1 MENGRPV
8 RSSVLRE
15 ERNLPAGAADRP
27 APAVKAAII
36 AFEVCVI
43 VQIFWLRVAGYQ
55 LPEGGVGL
63 LAVADLR
70 VDFGEDLISSFWSDD
85 FTGNFPVSVSV
96 VDAVTP
102 RTDVDR
108 RQFAVDH
115 GFPKRESKLWLG
127 VRDGDF
133 GLHPDRH
140 SAAYV
145 HVILR
150 SLWYV
155 IRCCH
160 QRDLLSYPQ

>member
-1 MENGRPV
+1 MLRPF
-8 RSSVLRE
+8 L
-15 ERNLPAGAADRP
+15 LPAVTVGQP
-27 APAVKAAII
+27 LSAVRAVVAV
-36 AFEVCVI
+36 EVSVV
-43 VQIFWLRVAGYQ
+43 VQLFWLCELDGE

-70 VDFGEDLISSFWSDD
+70 VDFGEDLISSFRSDD

-108 RQFAVDH
+108 RNLAVDH

-127 VRDGDF
+127 VSDGDF

-150 SLWYV
+150 SRYIV
-155 IRCCH
+155 PC
-160 QRDLLSYPQ
+160 DT